1 VQERVEG
8 IKNKERTIL
17 ANAAKT
23 LVQSKVDF
31 NKQYDNTLSKAYQDN
46 DKLNSEERANKTR
59 NYQQA
64 RNWELDHTKNM
75 VERDQFKSKL
85 A

>member
-75 VERDQFKSKL
+75 VERD
-85 A
+85 